1 MAEHF
6 EDTIKSIV
14 SGKKEYPVKSK
25 PLWVPSLDLVAPFVE
40 SALRQNYSRVKVSSQ
55 EEERVTNDELPLRA
69 VFRSLWRTA
78 PISPGGG
85 CPPLGWGETPSW
97 WRGAG
102 SPSIMTRTT
111 TGRVCSLVSGSLIR
125 CLSS

>member
-78 PISPGGG
+78 PISACGG